1 MQTKC
6 GSAAASQSKL
16 CSSHLFTSL
25 SLSSLPAP
33 FLSPAPP
40 LERRP
45 LPDSFIFKHLSR
57 GCERGPRHCDTL
69 RRQYKYLISPNG
81 NHRRALIVP
90 HIIQRGAGG
99 SEEGGGE
106 EVRDSVSP
114 QRTSFF
120 DSFPV
125 SPSPLPSAHLSLLFL
140 LFMEFIFGLYVII

>member
-6 GSAAASQSKL
+6 VSAAASQSKL

-45 LPDSFIFKHLSR
+45 LPDSFIFEHLSR

-90 HIIQRGAGG
+90 HIIQKGG
-99 SEEGGGE
+99 RLEEGGGE
-106 EVRDSVSP
+106 EVGDSVSP
-114 QRTSFF
+114 QRTSPF
-120 DSFPV
+120 DSLAV

-140 LFMEFIFGLYVII
+140 LFMEFIFGSYVII